1 MKEQYEVKRLDGPV
15 DWTVEVPGSKSM
27 TNRALL
33 MAALSEGEVKLDGVL
48 FSDDSRHFLE
58 SLVSLGFTVD
68 INEPEKTVTVLGW
81 GGNIPKKQAV
91 INVGSAG
98 TAARFLTAMLG
109 FSDGEYTI
117 EASEQMKKR
126 PMQELFSLLTGVG
139 AKISYLETEGH
150 LPVKIC
156 GRRNPK
162 VGGEHVI
169 AENGNHV
176 LQNDET
182 DQPQADTKQDAGI
195 GQLHENPLQ
204 LSLDISKSTQFL
216 SALLLIAPMVQQGLD
231 IRITSEKTDGSYI
244 RITRKMLADAG
255 VEVKYDG
262 RDYRIDPKAVYQ
274 KKHYQIEPDVSAA
287 CYFYAAAAITGGRAL
302 VKHVHK
308 DNSQGDMKFLDVLTQ
323 MGCTVTE
330 KTDGIEVTGPAE
342 GTLKG
347 IEIDMND
354 FSDQALTL
362 AAMAPFCNSDVHITH
377 IGHIRGQECDRLHAM
392 SEELTKRG
400 IICTEETDAI
410 TIKPGTPS
418 PGIISTYED
427 HRVAMSFALL
437 GLKVDG
443 IVIDNPSCCRKTF
456 ENYFDLLD
464 QLSYM

>member
-33 MAALSEGEVKLDGVL
+33 MAALAEGKVTLDGVL

-68 INEPEKTVTVLGW
+68 INEPEKTVTVLGC
-81 GGNIPKKQAV
+81 GGNIPKKRAV

-139 AKISYLETEGH
+139 AKITYLETEGH
-150 LPVKIC
+150 LPVQIC

-162 VGGEHVI
+162 AGR
-169 AENGNHV
+169 
-176 LQNDET
+176 
-182 DQPQADTKQDAGI
+182 DQSKADGT
-195 GQLHENPLQ
+195 PLQ

-216 SALLLIAPMVQQGLD
+216 SALLLISPMVQQGLD
-231 IRITSEKTDGSYI
+231 ICITSEKTDGSYI

-262 RDYRIDPKAVYQ
+262 KNYRIDPKAVYQ

-342 GTLKG
+342 GALKG

-362 AAMAPFCNSDVHITH
+362 SAIAPFCNSDVHITH

-400 IICTEETDAI
+400 ITCTEEPDAI

-418 PGIISTYED
+418 PGIVSTYED

>member
-1 MKEQYEVKRLDGPV
+1 MKEQYEVKRLDRPV
-15 DWTVEVPGSKSM
+15 DWTVDVPGSKSM

-33 MAALSEGEVKLDGVL
+33 MAALSDGEVKLEGVL

-58 SLVSLGFTVD
+58 SLVSLGFMVD
-68 INEPEKTVTVLGW
+68 INESEKAVTVLGC

-139 AKISYLETEGH
+139 ANITYLETEGH
-150 LPVKIC
+150 LQVKIC

-162 VGGEHVI
+162 AG
-169 AENGNHV
+169 A
-176 LQNDET
+176 
-182 DQPQADTKQDAGI
+182 DQSKADG
-195 GQLHENPLQ
+195 NPLQ

-216 SALLLIAPMVQQGLD
+216 SALLLISPMIPQGLD
-231 IRITSEKTDGSYI
+231 IHITSEKTDGSYI

-255 VEVKYDG
+255 VEVKYG
-262 RDYRIDPKAVYQ
+262 GKNYRIDPKAVYQ

-287 CYFYAAAAITGGRAL
+287 CYFYAAAAITGGRTL

-308 DNSQGDMKFLDVLTQ
+308 DNSQGDMKFLDVLAQ

-330 KTDGIEVTGPAE
+330 KADGIEVTGPAE
-342 GTLKG
+342 DTLKG

-362 AAMAPFCNSDVHITH
+362 AAMAPFCKSDVHITH

-400 IICTEETDAI
+400 ITCTEEPDAI
-410 TIKPGTPS
+410 TIKPGTPF
-418 PGIISTYED
+418 PGIVSTYED

-464 QLSYM
+464 QLSCKHM